1 MRNKRPP
8 RAIVLLCTML
18 LFSSLLFAQNRTIT
32 GVITDQNGTL
42 LPGATV
48 SVKGSPSISTATLAN
63 GNFRLDVPANTTTLV
78 VSYIGMTDQEVS
90 VSGKTNVTVSLRQI
104 ERSMDEVVVIGYGR
118 ARRANL
124 TNAQTTVTA
133 KDIEKTVNT
142 TIEQAIQGRTAGV
155 YITQNSGQP
164 GGGMSVTIRGISTIN
179 GNTEPLYVIDGIQ
192 MQPSTATNSSNPL
205 AALNP
210 ADIEDIQVLQG
221 PSATAIYGSRG
232 TNGVLLIT
240 TKRGKAGEARINY
253 NGQLNIQTPPKSVDV
268 MNLQQYAQM
277 SNEFHALAGGTSPEE
292 WADPSILGKGTDWQ
306 KEMFSNAMMHKHQLS
321 LSGGSPTTTYY
332 LSGEYLKQ
340 EGVAQGSGFNR
351 YGLRAN
357 IDNKPRE
364 WLTLGANLAFTQT
377 DEKITTSSE
386 SVITDALQITPQIP
400 VKNLDGGWGGGDD
413 INGANQ
419 FSPVNPIAIA
429 NLRTNTS
436 KRRQFLGGLNA
447 SLNIIKNLSIRTSF
461 NTDIN
466 YNNSVFFNPTYRIGW
481 AVNNNATLN
490 EFVGMSTYWNWG
502 QFAEYNKQFGKHNV
516 GVMVGHESQMSKWK
530 NVSGSRSGFLTND
543 IFDLNAGAAPGTAS
557 GGSAE
562 WAMESYLGRI
572 NYNFDNKYILTGT
585 YRMDGS
591 SNFGSGKRWGYFPS
605 VSAAWRVSQE
615 KFFNI
620 ALISELKLR
629 VEAGI
634 TGNQGNGT
642 GIYSPL
648 ASGVSDLGS
657 GFLPSRYGNAN
668 TQWEGTVSPNIGL
681 NVGLLKNRVTL
692 EFDYYIKNT
701 NKLLMDNPLPY
712 YMGTDGQGSV
722 GNPRVNIGEMRTK
735 GWGLTLHTVNVSNK
749 DFRWE
754 SNLNLSS
761 FKSTIRE
768 FYNDAAVVDR
778 TSGWYDNWS
787 QTWTQRS
794 AVGAAPWLF
803 RGYIA
808 EGLFQSVGEIN
819 KSAVRVDG
827 NGNRYATDPTGV
839 WVGDVKYKDINGD
852 GIIDANDLTTIGN
865 PWPKLFGGFA
875 NTFSYKS
882 FDLSVLITGTFG
894 NDIYNMLAAINS
906 KATRFYTSRNLMTHV
921 MDYARLVD
929 NGGVVS
935 IANPETD
942 VPRITG
948 SQIPLDN
955 NYNVISSRWVE
966 DGSFVRLKNISLSY
980 NIPGSLLSRQKVV
993 KGVKATIGAQN
1004 LFTITDY
1011 SGYDPEV
1018 GASVGANV
1026 NAANQAI
1033 GLDYGRYPLT
1043 PIYTFTLNV
1052 NF

>member
-1 MRNKRPP
+1 MRNKRPLW
-8 RAIVLLCTML
+8 AGVLLCAL
-18 LFSSLLFAQNRTIT
+18 LLITSSLLAQNRTIT
-32 GVITDQNGTL
+32 GTITDQNGAPL
-42 LPGATV
+42 SGATIA
-48 SVKGSPSISTATLAN
+48 VKGQPRLSTSTQVN
-63 GNFRLDVPANTTTLV
+63 GTFRLDVPANASALI
-78 VSYIGMTDQEVS
+78 VSYVGMVDQELPI
-90 VSGKTNVTVSLRQI
+90 GGRTTVSASLLQA
-104 ERSMDEVVVIGYGR
+104 ENNMNEVVVIGYGR

-124 TNAQTTVTA
+124 TSAQTTVTA

-142 TIEQAIQGRTAGV
+142 TIEQAFQGRAAGV
-155 YITQNSGQP
+155 YVTQNSGQP
-164 GGGMSVTIRGISTIN
+164 GGSISVTIRGISTIN
-179 GNTEPLYVIDGIQ
+179 GNTEPLYVIDGVQ
-192 MQPSTATNSSNPL
+192 MQGGGTTNSSNPL
-205 AALNP
+205 SALNP

-232 TNGVLLIT
+232 TNGVVLIT
-240 TKRGKAGEARINY
+240 TKRGKAGEPRINY
-253 NGQLNIQTPPKSVDV
+253 NAQYNIQTPPKSVDV

-292 WADPSILGKGTDWQ
+292 WADPAILGKGTDWQ
-306 KEMFSNAMMHKHQLS
+306 KEMFNNADMHKHQLS
-321 LSGGSPTTTYY
+321 LSGGNATTTYY

-340 EGVAQGSGFNR
+340 QGVALGSGFDR
-351 YGLRAN
+351 YGFRVNL
-357 IDNKPRE
+357 DNKPRE
-364 WLTLGANLAFTQT
+364 WITLGANLSFNQT
-377 DEKITTSSE
+377 DEKLTTSSE

-413 INGANQ
+413 VNGANQ

-429 NLRTNTS
+429 NLRTNTNQ
-436 KRRQFLGGLNA
+436 RRQFWGGLNLG
-447 SLNIIKNLSIRTSF
+447 LNITKNLTFRTSF
-461 NTDIN
+461 NTDISQSN
-466 YNNSVFFNPTYRIGW
+466 AVFFNPTYRIGW
-481 AVNNNATLN
+481 AVNTNATLN

-502 QFAEYNKQFGKHNV
+502 QFVDYNKQFGKHNV
-516 GVMVGHESQMSKWK
+516 GVMIGHESQQSKWK
-530 NVSGSRSGFLTND
+530 NVSGSRPGFLTND
-543 IFDLNAGAAPGTAS
+543 ILDLNAGAAPGTAS
-557 GGSAE
+557 GGSGQ

-572 NYNFDNKYILTGT
+572 NYNYDNRYLLTGT
-585 YRMDGS
+585 YRRDGS
-591 SNFGSGKRWGYFPS
+591 ANFGSGNKWGSFPS
-605 VSAAWRVSQE
+605 VSAAWRISQE

-620 ALISELKLR
+620 DFISELKLR
-629 VEAGI
+629 FE
-634 TGNQGNGT
+634 TGLTGSQGNGA

-648 ASGVSDLGS
+648 ASGTSDLGS

-668 TQWEGTVSPNIGL
+668 TQWEETQTNNIGF
-681 NVGLLKNRVTL
+681 NVGLLKNRISI

-701 NKLLMDNPLPY
+701 NNLLMDNPLPY

-735 GWGLTLHTVNVSNK
+735 GWGFTINTVNVNNK
-749 DFRWE
+749 NFRWE
-754 SNLNLSS
+754 SNLNLSAFNS
-761 FKSTIRE
+761 KVTK
-768 FYNDAAVVDR
+768 FYNEAAVVDR

-808 EGLFQSVGEIN
+808 EGLFQSVDEIN

-827 NGNRYATDPTGV
+827 NGDRYATDPTGV

-852 GIIDANDLTTIGN
+852 GIIDANDITTIGN
-865 PWPKLFGGFA
+865 PWPKLFGGFS
-875 NTFSYKS
+875 NTFAYKS
-882 FDLSVLITGTFG
+882 FELSVLITGSFG
-894 NDIYNMLAAINS
+894 NDIYNMLGAINS
-906 KATRFYTSRNLMTHV
+906 KATRFYTSRNLMTDV
-921 MDYARLVD
+921 MNYARLVD

-935 IANPETD
+935 IANPETN

-980 NIPGSLLSRQKVV
+980 TLPASLLSRQKIV
-993 KGVKATIGAQN
+993 KGIKATVGAQN
-1004 LFTITDY
+1004 LFTITNY

-1026 NAANQAI
+1026 NANNQAI

-1043 PIYTFTLNV
+1043 AIYTFTLGV